1 MLSKMGQVSVI
12 NVTEIKDLQNNCLIF
27 SGLLKEDR
35 MAVVYYKFKS
45 SLNYDTLPVEGHN
58 ISLGEL
64 KKAIISAKKLGKNT
78 EFDLQVTNAQTKE
91 GKHGFIACV

>member
-1 MLSKMGQVSVI
+1 M
-12 NVTEIKDLQNNCLIF
+12 IF

-35 MAVVYYKFKS
+35 MGFVHYKFKN
-45 SLNYDTLPVEGHN
+45 SLNYETLTFEGHN

-78 EFDLQVTNAQTKE
+78 EIDLQVTNAQTKE
-91 GKHGFIACV
+91 GKDL

>member
-1 MLSKMGQVSVI
+1 
-12 NVTEIKDLQNNCLIF
+12 
-27 SGLLKEDR
+27 

-45 SLNYDTLPVEGHN
+45 NLHYDTLTVDGHN

-91 GKHGFIACV
+91 GKCLPIVIAQIENDIKH